1 MIIFC
6 VLILCLVLMVW
17 KLLANIGILTNK
29 PAPETWQG
37 PEPDLGD
44 AVRYN
49 DRLLKLGV
57 ITEREHRANLD
68 RLAEKVKIDFADLL
82 PK

>member
-17 KLLANIGILTNK
+17 KLLANVGILTK
-29 PAPETWQG
+29 QQAPETWQG

-57 ITEREHRANLD
+57 ITEQEHRATLD
-68 RLAEKVKIDFADLL
+68 QLASRVKIDFADLL